1 MVREAILQRLNEKGI
16 SQALLCERLGI
27 TKQNFSSFLCGK
39 RSFPIQSIVETLQ
52 YLGLSVAPLSVGYAT
67 NNATHISAILARG
80 VDRLDMSLK
89 DFSQLC
95 GVHRSTVC
103 SFLNGKRNIS
113 VKNLDNILNALRYGV
128 LPYKSKK

>member
-16 SQALLCERLGI
+16 SQAQLCDRLGI

-39 RSFPIQSIVETLQ
+39 RSFPFHSVVETLQ
-52 YLGLSVAPLSVGYAT
+52 YLGLSVAPLRVGYAT
-67 NNATHISAILARG
+67 NNATHISGILSRAVNG
-80 VDRLDMSLK
+80 LDMSLK

-95 GVHRSTVC
+95 GVHQSTIC

-113 VKNLDNILNALRYGV
+113 IKNLDNILNALRYGV